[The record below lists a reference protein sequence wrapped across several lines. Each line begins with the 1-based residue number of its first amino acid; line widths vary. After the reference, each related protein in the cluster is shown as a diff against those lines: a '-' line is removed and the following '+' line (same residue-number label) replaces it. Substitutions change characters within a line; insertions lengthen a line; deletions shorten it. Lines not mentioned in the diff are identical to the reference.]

1 MFDGGRSQQGAS
13 HSAPLLQR
21 SHRTGETLR
30 KTSLENFCFGINGI
44 QEIQLKYNIL
54 NPFITCI
61 CWYYT
66 LFYKQRFSSTQR
78 HCCLTLFPLRGRKTT
93 PTQTF

>member
-1 MFDGGRSQQGAS
+1 MFDGGRPQQGPS

-21 SHRTGETLR
+21 SQRKGETQR

-54 NPFITCI
+54 NPFIT
-61 CWYYT
+61 
-66 LFYKQRFSSTQR
+66 STIN
-78 HCCLTLFPLRGRKTT
+78 L
-93 PTQTF
+93 